1 MTDALRVYCYGPC
14 STCRRALAWLSQRGV
29 VAEVIEITTTPPPV
43 SLLRQA
49 LAQFGDRRRL
59 FNTSGKSYR
68 EIGAARLKAMDD
80 EEALAALAA
89 DGRLIKRPFLV
100 APSGQILT
108 GFKEPEWEQ
117 LIGS

>member
-1 MTDALRVYCYGPC
+1 VSDALRVYAYGPC
-14 STCRRALAWLSQRGV
+14 STCRKALAWLAERGL
-29 VAEVIEITTTPPPV
+29 VAEVIDITTTTPPV

-49 LAQFGDRRRL
+49 LVQFGDRRRL

-68 EIGAARLKAMDD
+68 EIGAAKLKAMDD